1 MEGPYASQE
10 SGLTAIMT
18 GTHYAMTSEQDIAT
32 PSGKNK
38 STENFPVGSALIRP
52 DLRAHVHAY
61 YRWARMGDDIAD
73 NPALSPDDKI
83 RRLDLMEEVLL
94 HPSRTD
100 IPVAAAMRESLQ
112 ATKLPTTNCTE
123 LLIAFRLDATKQ
135 RYADW
140 AELMHY
146 CRYSASPVGRYLLTL
161 HGEAP
166 QSLPPSDALC
176 NALQV
181 INHLQDCA
189 IDYREMDRVYVPL
202 DHLGEEGLDVT
213 ALTLPKSSKALRH
226 VLDRCLNETEALM
239 VEARKLPGEVRDLRM
254 RCECAV
260 IVRLADKL
268 IAALR
273 RKDPLACRVKL
284 KKPDIALAAMQGMG
298 WAVLGGGPRRGAAG
312 ARLS

>member
-1 MEGPYASQE
+1 MERPHAGKE
-10 SGLTAIMT
+10 GGLTDIMT
-18 GTHYAMTSEQDIAT
+18 DMDQTMASAPEIAT

-61 YRWARMGDDIAD
+61 YRWARMADDIAD

-94 HPSRTD
+94 HPTRAD
-100 IPVAAAMRESLQ
+100 VPVAAAMRESLK
-112 ATKLPTTNCTE
+112 ATNLPPVNCTD
-123 LLIAFRLDATKQ
+123 LLIAFRMDAIKQ

-140 AELMHY
+140 GELMHY

-161 HGEAP
+161 HGEAED
-166 QSLPPSDALC
+166 SLPPSDALC

-189 IDYREMDRVYVPL
+189 VDYREMDRVYVPL
-202 DHLGEEGLDVT
+202 DHLQAEGIDVT
-213 ALTLPKSSKALRH
+213 ALTAAKSSPALRH
-226 VLDRCLNETEALM
+226 VLDHLLNETEALM
-239 VEARKLPGEVRDLRM
+239 VEARRLPGRVRDLRM
-254 RCECAV
+254 RCESAI

-273 RKDPLACRVKL
+273 AKDPLAMRVKL
-284 KKPDIALAAMQGMG
+284 KKPAIAMAALEGIG
-298 WAVLGGGPRRGAAG
+298 WAVLGGGPRRAAKT
-312 ARLS
+312 ARQS

>member
-1 MEGPYASQE
+1 MTDVNQTM
-10 SGLTAIMT
+10 TA
-18 GTHYAMTSEQDIAT
+18 APDIAT

-38 STENFPVGSALIRP
+38 ATENFPVGSALIRP
-52 DLRAHVHAY
+52 DLRPHVHAY
-61 YRWARMGDDIAD
+61 YRWARMADDIAD
-73 NPALSPDDKI
+73 NPALGPDDKI

-100 IPVAAAMRESLQ
+100 VPVAAAMRESLK
-112 ATKLPTTNCTE
+112 ATNLPPVNCTE
-123 LLIAFRLDATKQ
+123 LLIAFRMDATKQ

-140 AELMHY
+140 GELMHY

-166 QSLPPSDALC
+166 DSLPPSDALC

-202 DHLGEEGLDVT
+202 DHLRAEGLDVT
-213 ALTLPKSSKALRH
+213 ALAEAKSSKALRH
-226 VLDRCLNETEALM
+226 VLDHLLNETEALM
-239 VEARKLPGEVRDLRM
+239 VEARRLPGRVSDLRM
-254 RCECAV
+254 RCESAV
-260 IVRLADKL
+260 IVRLADTL

-273 RKDPLACRVKL
+273 RKDPLAMRVKL
-284 KKPDIALAAMQGMG
+284 KKPAIAFAALQGLG
-298 WAVLGGGPRRGAAG
+298 WALLGGGPRRSMKATGQ
-312 ARLS
+312 S

>member
-1 MEGPYASQE
+1 ME
-10 SGLTAIMT
+10 IMT
-18 GTHYAMTSEQDIAT
+18 DMNQMTATAPEIAT

-52 DLRAHVHAY
+52 DLRSHVHAY
-61 YRWARMGDDIAD
+61 YRWARMADDIAD

-100 IPVAAAMRESLQ
+100 IPVAAAMRESLK
-112 ATKLPTTNCTE
+112 ATKLPPVNCTD
-123 LLIAFRLDATKQ
+123 LLIAFRMDATKQ

-161 HGEAP
+161 HGEAED
-166 QSLPPSDALC
+166 SLPPSDALC

-189 IDYREMDRVYVPL
+189 VDHREMDRVYVPL
-202 DHLGEEGLDVT
+202 DHLQAEGIDVT
-213 ALTLPKSSKALRH
+213 ALTASKSSPALRH
-226 VLDRCLNETEALM
+226 VLDHLLNETEALM
-239 VEARKLPGEVRDLRM
+239 VEARRLPGRVRDLRM
-254 RCECAV
+254 RAESAI

-273 RKDPLACRVKL
+273 AKDPLAMRVKL
-284 KKPDIALAAMQGMG
+284 KKPAIAMAAVEGIG
-298 WAVLGGGPRRGAAG
+298 WAVLGGGPRGAVKAT
-312 ARLS
+312 RQS